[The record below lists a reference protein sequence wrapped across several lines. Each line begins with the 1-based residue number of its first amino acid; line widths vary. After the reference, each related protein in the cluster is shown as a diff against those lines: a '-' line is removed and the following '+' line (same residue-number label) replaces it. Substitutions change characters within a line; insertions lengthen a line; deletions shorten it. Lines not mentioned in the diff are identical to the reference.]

1 MIDGKLLGIEVLV
14 GGRGVEV
21 VILQIVLVFDNERW
35 T

>member
-1 MIDGKLLGIEVLV
+1 MIDGRLQGIEVLV

-21 VILQIVLVFDNERW
+21 AILQIVLVFDKERW